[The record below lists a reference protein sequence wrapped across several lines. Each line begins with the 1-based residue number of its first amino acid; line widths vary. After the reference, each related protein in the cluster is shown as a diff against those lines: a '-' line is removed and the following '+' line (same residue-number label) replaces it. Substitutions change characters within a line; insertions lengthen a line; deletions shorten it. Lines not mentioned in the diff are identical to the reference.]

1 VLDGV
6 RVVELG
12 VWVAGPG
19 AGGVLAD
26 WGADVIKVEPPTG
39 DPMRRMLAV
48 AGGGREDLPSPPF
61 DLDNRGKR
69 SVVLDLPGRS
79 DVMERLLATADV
91 FVTNLR
97 PDAVAR
103 LGLDPEGV
111 CERHPRLVY
120 ASLTG
125 YGRSGPDAG
134 RAGYDVGAFWARSG
148 LAAMAVPPDQPQ
160 PHFRGG
166 VGDHVTAITTVAGIL
181 AALLERE
188 RTGRGRVVE
197 TSLLRTGIWS
207 LGWDL
212 GLAMRFGKLLAP
224 QPRTNQANPMIN
236 VYRAADDRWFWLL
249 GLEGDRLWPG
259 LLEVIDRRAW
269 AADERFRTAR
279 DRRLNAVELIA
290 LLDEL
295 FVTRTRDEW
304 TAAFDEHD
312 VWWAPVN
319 TPADVLVDPQA
330 IAAGAFVDVPGGAGT
345 PEHRAV
351 ASPVSFP
358 DGSGGPDAARPRGP
372 VPALGEH
379 TDEVLAEL
387 GLAPRR
393 GGISSPAPQDRR
405 PADRSPAPPT

>member
-1 VLDGV
+1 MLDGI

-26 WGADVIKVEPPTG
+26 WGADVIKVEAPVG

-48 AGGGREDLPSPPF
+48 AGGGRDDLPSPPF

-69 SVVLDLPGRS
+69 SVVLSLPEQAE
-79 DVMERLLATADV
+79 VMAALLATADV
-91 FVTNLR
+91 FLTNLR
-97 PDAVAR
+97 PSAVER
-103 LGLDPEGV
+103 LGLAPEPV
-111 CERHPRLVY
+111 CEAHPRLVY
-120 ASLTG
+120 ASVTG

-148 LAAMAVPPDQPQ
+148 LASLAAPPDAPQ

-166 VGDHVTAITTVAGIL
+166 VGDHVTAITTVAGVL

-197 TSLLRTGIWS
+197 TSLLRTGIWA

-212 GLAMRFGKLLAP
+212 GLAMRFGKVLSA
-224 QPRTNQANPMIN
+224 QPRSEQGNPMVN
-236 VYRAADDRWFWLL
+236 VYRAADGKWFWLL
-249 GLEGDRLWPG
+249 GVEGDRLWPG
-259 LLEVIDRRAW
+259 LLRAIDRTVW
-269 AADERFRTAR
+269 ADDERFSTMRA
-279 DRRLNAVELIA
+279 RRLHAAELIA
-290 LLDEL
+290 ELDAL
-295 FVTRTRDEW
+295 FMERPRDDW
-304 TAAFDEHD
+304 TALFDAHD

-319 TPADVLVDPQA
+319 TPEDVLTDPQA
-330 IAAGAFVDVPGGAGT
+330 IAAGAFVDVPGGSGT
-345 PEHRAV
+345 PAHRAV

-358 DGSGGPDAARPRGP
+358 SAGADAARPRGP

-379 TDEVLAEL
+379 TAEILAEL
-387 GLAPRR
+387 GF
-393 GGISSPAPQDRR
+393 
-405 PADRSPAPPT
+405 

>member
-1 VLDGV
+1 MLDGI

-26 WGADVIKVEPPTG
+26 WGADVVKVEAPSG

-69 SVVLDLPGRS
+69 SIVLDLPS
-79 DVMERLLATADV
+79 QSEVVERLLATADV
-91 FVTNLR
+91 FLTNLR
-97 PDAVAR
+97 PDAVRR

-111 CERHPRLVY
+111 CLRHRRLVY

-125 YGRSGPDAG
+125 YGRQGPDAG

-160 PHFRGG
+160 LHFRGG

-181 AALLERE
+181 GALLERE

-212 GLAMRFGKLLAP
+212 GLAMRFGRLLPP
-224 QPRTNQANPMIN
+224 QARTEQGNPLIN
-236 VYRAADDRWFWLL
+236 VYRAADERWFWLL
-249 GLEGDRLWPG
+249 GLEGDRHWPG
-259 LLEVIDRRAW
+259 LLRAIGEEGW
-269 AADERFRTAR
+269 ADDERFRTTR
-279 DRRLNAVELIA
+279 DRRRHAAELIS
-290 LLDEL
+290 LLDAR
-295 FVTRTRDEW
+295 FAARTRDEW
-304 TAAFDEHD
+304 TTAFDAHE

-319 TPADVLVDPQA
+319 TPEDVLADPQA
-330 IAAGAFVDVPGGAGT
+330 IAAGAFVDVPGGEGA
-345 PEHRAV
+345 PAHRAV

-358 DGSGGPDAARPRGP
+358 ATEGGADAARPRGP
-372 VPALGEH
+372 VPGLGEH
-379 TDEVLAEL
+379 TAEVLREL
-387 GLAPRR
+387 GF
-393 GGISSPAPQDRR
+393 
-405 PADRSPAPPT
+405 